1 MYENVRVELARKNM
15 TLAELLDAVNDVLTE
30 YGERP
35 MRYQT
40 LSEKMRGNF
49 PLLFRE
55 AVAIKKALDVDMP
68 LEELFS
74 KKVTA

>member
-1 MYENVRVELARKNM
+1 MYENVRVELARRNM
-15 TLAELLDAVNDVLTE
+15 TLVELSVAT
-30 YGERP
+30 GI
-35 MRYQT
+35 RYQT
-40 LSEKMRGNF
+40 LSEKLRGNSE
-49 PLLFRE
+49 LLLNE